1 MKKIYI
7 VTTYTGTTM
16 SYIIKKTIKEE
27 YAHVSI
33 ALDSDLKQMYSFG
46 RKRTYHPFIAG
57 LVKEDINSGL
67 YRIKPKTKCRIYSIE
82 VSEETYELVKKNL
95 TSYWQRKDDFK
106 YDTLGLVYMRLHHSR
121 KRNNRYVCSTFVADI
136 LKRSNINIFDTPFY
150 TITPKEFLENDKLTL
165 EYEGLLKES
174 NMKCYYV

>member
-33 ALDSDLKQMYSFG
+33 SLDADLKEMYSFG

-67 YRIKPKTKCRIYSIE
+67 YKIKPKTKCRVYSIE
-82 VSEETYELVKKNL
+82 VTDETYELVKKNL
-95 TSYWQRKDDFK
+95 KSYWKRKNDFK
-106 YDTLGLVYMRLHHSR
+106 YDVIGLIYMRLHRSR
-121 KRNNRYVCSTFVADI
+121 KRNNRYVCSTFVADV
-136 LKRSNINIFDTPFY
+136 LSQSNINLFDKPFY
-150 TITPKEFLENDKLTL
+150 DITPKEYLDCDKLKL
-165 EYEGLLKES
+165 EYEGLLK
-174 NMKCYYV
+174 NAKYTCCYI